1 MVVGAEVSYSHS
13 AVFRGPLPRFCR
25 PVLAAYIKPHNR
37 EGTVQGPS
45 QRSCRR
51 LSVRANANNEFLDRL
66 KRDVNEISKDVKK
79 NVQNVKSTADT
90 VAKGVKDASQ
100 VLRGTAS
107 EVVAQVKDHA
117 TDLTQL
123 KNDMESSVTSYMDP
137 HSLKEAKELLKDR
150 IKDME
155 PKVDNMIDS
164 LPTNRQD
171 LARTIK
177 KAVVTNM
184 QALDKV
190 LDHTVGED
198 PAPSKDSPPK
208 SLAPPTPKNP

>member
-1 MVVGAEVSYSHS
+1 MRLNGDKWCNGFEWFRKPFKCCSGFHG
-13 AVFRGPLPRFCR
+13 VFEDRISGIEWRGGRCLRRFS
-25 PVLAAYIKPHNR
+25 
-37 EGTVQGPS
+37 GW
-45 QRSCRR
+45 
-51 LSVRANANNEFLDRL
+51 DR
-66 KRDVNEISKDVKK
+66 
-79 NVQNVKSTADT
+79 
-90 VAKGVKDASQ
+90 
-100 VLRGTAS
+100 
-107 EVVAQVKDHA
+107 
-117 TDLTQL
+117 
-123 KNDMESSVTSYMDP
+123 
-137 HSLKEAKELLKDR
+137 KEAKELLKDR

-177 KAVVTNM
+177 KAVVTNGSGTELALWGWLQM